1 MAEILDI
8 VDEQGRPTGQNVPR
22 AVAHAEGIRHR
33 TSHVWILRRHA
44 GRVEVLLQMR
54 CQAKDSFPGC
64 YDISSA
70 GHISAGDEPLETALR
85 ELEEELGIKA
95 EPEQFKKVCMHEGS
109 MNGNFYGREF
119 KNHEISTVYMYE
131 ETVDITKLK
140 LQKEEVEEVMWMDQE
155 ELIQKVRD
163 GGIPNCI
170 YLDEVEKF

>member
-1 MAEILDI
+1 
-8 VDEQGRPTGQNVPR
+8 
-22 AVAHAEGIRHR
+22 
-33 TSHVWILRRHA
+33 
-44 GRVEVLLQMR
+44 
-54 CQAKDSFPGC
+54 
-64 YDISSA
+64 
-70 GHISAGDEPLETALR
+70 
-85 ELEEELGIKA
+85 
-95 EPEQFKKVCMHEGS
+95 MHEGS

-119 KNHEISTVYMYE
+119 KNHEISTVYIYE